1 MKKKGG
7 GKRSEDLFSRVPV
20 LTSLAIADSA
30 LGQEYDPQM

>member
-7 GKRSEDLFSRVPV
+7 GWKHNSFHSRVPV